1 MALFHK
7 LELRQSQSLV
17 MTPQLLQA
25 IKLLQLSHLDLIA
38 YVEAELERNPLLE
51 RGNDGEA
58 ESPELRRTSDDAP
71 AEPEGDGPEGDVA
84 ADVETSADGDG
95 ATATPGDG
103 VQPEPRASLDSW
115 SQTSTR
121 EVRGLDERT
130 LEAFVAE
137 EKSLAQHLTDQLGLV
152 VTDPRLH
159 AIGQVIINEIDED
172 GYFRADVAAIAAR
185 LAAAERDVT
194 HVLAAIQTLEPSG
207 IAARD
212 LAECM
217 AIQLRDRDRYDPAMA
232 ALIAHLDLVAKRD
245 YAALRRL
252 CGVDDED
259 LREMLAELRA

>member
-51 RGNDGEA
+51 RGNDAETDSAEA
-58 ESPELRRTSDDAP
+58 FRRATDDAP
-71 AEPEGDGPEGDVA
+71 AEPAGDGPEGDVA

-95 ATATPGDG
+95 ATATPGDAI
-103 VQPEPRASLDSW
+103 QSEPRASLDSW
-115 SQTSTR
+115 SQSSTR

-159 AIGQVIINEIDED
+159 AIGQV
-172 GYFRADVAAIAAR
+172 
-185 LAAAERDVT
+185 
-194 HVLAAIQTLEPSG
+194 
-207 IAARD
+207 
-212 LAECM
+212 
-217 AIQLRDRDRYDPAMA
+217 
-232 ALIAHLDLVAKRD
+232 
-245 YAALRRL
+245 
-252 CGVDDED
+252 
-259 LREMLAELRA
+259 